1 MDLHDVRNLYAY
13 NRWAAERLYAKL
25 ETLSPEQFTATIA
38 SSFPSI
44 RETLFHILA
53 AEWIWMKRWTGE
65 SPRAT
70 APNPNVSLKSWDG
83 LRSGP
88 VPTVEEL
95 STLAQLHGF
104 GEDVDR
110 KRETFLATVS
120 EDALQAPLPFS
131 DMAGAPHAEPLV
143 QMLQHVVNHGSYHR
157 GQIVTMLRQLGA
169 STPSLDML
177 YFYRERNQQTKAAG
191 QAKP

>member
-1 MDLHDVRNLYAY
+1 MDLQDIRNLYAY
-13 NRWAAERLYAKL
+13 NRWAADRLYAAL
-25 ETLSPEQFTATIA
+25 EALSLEQFTATIP
-38 SSFPSI
+38 SSFPSV

-70 APNPNVSLKSWDG
+70 VPNPNVSLKSWNG

-95 STLAQLHGF
+95 SMLAQLRAF
-104 GEDVDR
+104 GDEVDQ
-110 KRETFLATVS
+110 KRETFLAGLS
-120 EDALQAPLPFS
+120 AEMLQSPLPFT
-131 DMAGAPHAEPLV
+131 DMAGAPHSEPLV
-143 QMLQHVVNHGSYHR
+143 QMLQHVVNHGTYHR
-157 GQIVTMLRQLGA
+157 GQIVTMLRHLGA

-191 QAKP
+191 S